1 MYLSVG
7 LKNTAFDV
15 GGIDISIGIGTGIG
29 FFESFNYISHV
40 INKNIPSNDIHF
52 NKNTFREY
60 IYIFIISLTILHAND
75 YYNKTQ
81 IVKTEVF
88 TSEPSF

>member
-1 MYLSVG
+1 MNYQY
-7 LKNTAFDV
+7 
-15 GGIDISIGIGTGIG
+15 I
-29 FFESFNYISHV
+29 YISFIIATIFFILKHA

-52 NKNTFREY
+52 NKNTFRDY

-75 YYNKTQ
+75 YYNKTL